1 MVILWTNLEGEKIEP
16 SPTAD
21 RPVVLDGSRRDGQQ
35 QALSLKRRVQVALKP
50 SLPSLFLP
58 LIKSDRSSPP
68 PNRSSPS
75 SLDSSPIAPTT
86 DDSDDSDSRTLT
98 VHVGDLSPD
107 SGIYVRFDPTPTPA
121 PPSRPASRPPPPP
134 KTLPIV
140 YGTSIAIV
148 GILFLV
154 IWERPFVL
162 LRHRIYHFDFTRKT
176 LRLLNIF
183 LFVT

>member
-16 SPTAD
+16 SPTAE
-21 RPVVLDGSRRDGQQ
+21 RPVVLDGSRRDNGQQ

-58 LIKSDRSSPP
+58 LIKSDRSSPLP
-68 PNRSSPS
+68 NATETVTNRSSPS
-75 SLDSSPIAPTT
+75 SLDSSLIAPTT
-86 DDSDDSDSRTLT
+86 DDSSDDSDSRTLT

-140 YGTSIAIV
+140 YGTS
-148 GILFLV
+148 
-154 IWERPFVL
+154 
-162 LRHRIYHFDFTRKT
+162 
-176 LRLLNIF
+176 
-183 LFVT
+183 